1 MIASLIEML
10 ELPNLWVTWL
20 KFFDDV
26 MNIYHDVI
34 IFISKYLYFKRA
46 RVANFADIIKTAT
59 IFIKTTFNL
68 RTTKSLKN

>member
-1 MIASLIEML
+1 MDM
-10 ELPNLWVTWL
+10 
-20 KFFDDV
+20 
-26 MNIYHDVI
+26 YHDVI

-59 IFIKTTFNL
+59 IFIKTTFKL